1 MKEIIEML
9 KNEPVESKQV
19 LGCGVTIT
27 IIGSVIKLLGGT
39 DWPWCAIFVPAA
51 YPIGLLL
58 GACLI
63 CHIFEWVR
71 HLVKKENE

>member
-39 DWPWCAIFVPAA
+39 DWPWYVIFVPTA